1 MSRALSLLLIAA
13 SLTLGPSC
21 VDKSKEPEWLKLP
34 PGYNPV
40 EADLT
45 FNRAR
50 LEAFNSLTA
59 KARDAFIEELK
70 GQTGAFKGQAL
81 VEAGNGLA
89 ETVED
94 YQHGAYE
101 VTAHVPDPV
110 LFEITLSYTIFTT
123 PELGKALTPHGPVEF
138 TGTLLDLRYDAETKP
153 RKITL
158 RVKADS
164 IQNITK

>member
-13 SLTLGPSC
+13 SLTLVPSC
-21 VDKSKEPEWLKLP
+21 VDKSKDPEWLKLP

-45 FNRAR
+45 FNKAR
-50 LEAFNSLTA
+50 LEAFNALSA
-59 KARDAFIEELK
+59 KDRDAFVEELK
-70 GQTGAFKGQAL
+70 GQAGAFKGQAL
-81 VEAGNGLA
+81 VEAGSGLA

-94 YQHGAYE
+94 YQHGNYE

-123 PELGKALTPHGPVEF
+123 QELGKALTPHGPVEF
-138 TGTLLDLRYDAETKP
+138 TGTLLELRFDADSKP
-153 RKITL
+153 RKVTL
-158 RVKADS
+158 RVKADT